1 MTKSDSDFLAN
12 LGLMDYSLLLGI
24 EKIESDG
31 NEGSRVSS
39 KIMSE
44 KHCYISDSHVYH
56 ISIIDFLQEWNFSKK
71 GERWMKTVLLGKD
84 APTLSA
90 IEPIQYGARFKK
102 FAEQN
107 IFIKKN

>member
-1 MTKSDSDFLAN
+1 
-12 LGLMDYSLLLGI
+12 MDYSLLVGI
-24 EKIESDG
+24 EKIEADVDSH
-31 NEGSRVSS
+31 EGER
-39 KIMSE
+39 MSE
-44 KHCYISDSHVYH
+44 KHCFFSDSHVYH

-102 FAEQN
+102 FCEQN
-107 IFIKKN
+107 IFIKKNWITINKTISRIITYI